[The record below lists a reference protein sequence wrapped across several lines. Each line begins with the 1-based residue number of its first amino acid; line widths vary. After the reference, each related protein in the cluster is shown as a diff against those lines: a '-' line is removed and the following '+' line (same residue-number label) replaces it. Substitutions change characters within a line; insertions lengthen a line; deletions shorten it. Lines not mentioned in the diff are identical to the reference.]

1 MEVMVL
7 EGDGIGPEIVKSA
20 TEIISVLKDNYGLN
34 IYPEIYDIGSRTVR
48 DGKWTLEKVVNEA
61 KRFNAILKA
70 PMGDPSIRNDSGT
83 EVALDIILGLR
94 FELDLFA
101 NIRPVKLLPGVK
113 SVLKGYDKEG
123 SIDYTILRE
132 NSEGLYASHFGGLIL
147 HDEIATDEQIIT
159 RMGSERIFRY
169 AFKLAEKSSGNPRE
183 GKKVVT
189 CVDKSNVL
197 KSFAFFRKI
206 FVEVSK
212 NYQDIDTEFMYADA
226 MAQYILF
233 HPDKLNIIVT
243 ENMLGDILSDL
254 GAATVGGLGLA
265 YSANVSEE
273 RGMFEPVHGSAV
285 DIAGKGIANP
295 TAMIMSLS
303 SMLEW
308 LGFEKEAKKVENSL
322 RDALRAGV
330 KTPDMGGDYK
340 TSQFTKEVIDNL
352 TKD

>member
-1 MEVMVL
+1 
-7 EGDGIGPEIVKSA
+7 
-20 TEIISVLKDNYGLN
+20 
-34 IYPEIYDIGSRTVR
+34 
-48 DGKWTLEKVVNEA
+48 
-61 KRFNAILKA
+61 
-70 PMGDPSIRNDSGT
+70 
-83 EVALDIILGLR
+83 
-94 FELDLFA
+94 LFA

-113 SVLKGYDKEG
+113 SVLKGYDREG